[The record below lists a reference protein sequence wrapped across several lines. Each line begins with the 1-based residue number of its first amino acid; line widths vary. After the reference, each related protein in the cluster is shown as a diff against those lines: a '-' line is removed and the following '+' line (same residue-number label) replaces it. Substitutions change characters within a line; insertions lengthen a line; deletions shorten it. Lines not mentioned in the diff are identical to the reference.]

1 MAHDQRVRPYSQ
13 SLIENGITRK
23 SLLIDGRLIATARTA
38 EEQLRKPRN
47 NKESIVYRKIV
58 SSWHRVKGETRRMP
72 KTTLSRRFL
81 KMLEASYHLALNV
94 GSQCVVVALEKRHS
108 HERSV
113 VRRAR
118 TREKRRAFVH
128 MCVACAPRAEE
139 ELNDTVSHSAQEC
152 GCDKMQ

>member
-1 MAHDQRVRPYSQ
+1 M
-13 SLIENGITRK
+13 
-23 SLLIDGRLIATARTA
+23 
-38 EEQLRKPRN
+38 
-47 NKESIVYRKIV
+47 YRKIV